1 MSLHEAAVAA
11 GVLSTL
17 LFVASYLPML
27 VRAARTR
34 DLSSYSV
41 GNLVLANVG
50 NVVHTGYV
58 LSLPPGPLWALHGFY
73 LASSALM
80 LLWWWRYREVPGS
93 QPARTAEWKA
103 RPGARRL
110 QSYVV
115 HRVRCKRS
123 RAGGIWLLIPCSCG
137 DSREGSAR
145 GAG

>member
-80 LLWWWRYREVPGS
+80 LLWWWRYRER
-93 QPARTAEWKA
+93 ARTDVGGSG
-103 RPGARRL
+103 RTTRRL
-110 QSYVV
+110 EELC
-115 HRVRCKRS
+115 R
-123 RAGGIWLLIPCSCG
+123 PP
-137 DSREGSAR
+137 E
-145 GAG
+145 